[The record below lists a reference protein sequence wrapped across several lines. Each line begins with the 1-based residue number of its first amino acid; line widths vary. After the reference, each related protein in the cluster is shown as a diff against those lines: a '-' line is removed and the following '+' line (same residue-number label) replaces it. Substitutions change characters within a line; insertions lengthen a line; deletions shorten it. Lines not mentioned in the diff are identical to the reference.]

1 MTKFKDPIEFCFGK
15 QLKENKPLTNAVLSK
30 LKGKSLYSEY
40 KEGDVILWFCLQ
52 EMKKP
57 TKIGDNEIPS
67 INIYIKT
74 LVKRDIDRFMKEFS
88 FVRMSGDDKFPVF
101 EKKEKKNG

>member
-1 MTKFKDPIEFCFGK
+1 MTNFKDPIEFCFGK

-40 KEGDVILWFCLQ
+40 KEGDVILCVCLQ
-52 EMKKP
+52 EMKKS
-57 TKIGDNEIPS
+57 S
-67 INIYIKT
+67 INISIKT

-101 EKKEKKNG
+101 EKKSKVSK